1 MRVLLDLLLIL
12 CLSGGCSESDRT
24 LPEHL
29 RGVWTVVG
37 TMASA
42 REGHAAV
49 PISGDRVLLTGGL
62 DRANAVLDSVEIYDV
77 TAGSVVAAAPMGS
90 GRWGHS
96 ATVLADGRVLVAGGM
111 GTGGALSSAEIFD
124 PASGSWSP
132 ALPMASP
139 RYQHGAVSLAGGAQV
154 LVVGGL
160 AGAMG
165 QVVAGCELYDVARR
179 SWGPAGALGA
189 GRGQHTTTSLPGGRV
204 LVAGGTDGLSALRT
218 TEIYDV
224 QLPVWVAGPGLSSG
238 RLGHAAALVDG
249 RVLLV
254 GGQTTTVDLLDP
266 ERGSVRALLPLD
278 AERGDHTL
286 TPLPQG
292 PLLLAGGQGGGHSH
306 DTTLLFDAEN
316 ERWVADAS
324 MNAAR
329 YGHRATLLADGRVV
343 VSGGRDQISRLA
355 SIELRSFA
363 GGAVSPDGGPAD
375 GEAGLPTTEGGVVP
389 DGSAVVP
396 EGGAVDAGGE

>member
-1 MRVLLDLLLIL
+1 MPMRLLLDLLLVL
-12 CLSGGCSESDRT
+12 CLSGAGCSESDRT
-24 LPEHL
+24 APGHL

-37 TMASA
+37 SMSSP

-49 PISGDRVLLTGGL
+49 PISGDRLLLTGGL
-62 DRANAVLDSVEIYDV
+62 DDANAVLDSVEIYDLTAGTV
-77 TAGSVVAAAPMGS
+77 TAVDSMAS

-96 ATVLADGRVLVAGGM
+96 ATALADGRVLVAGGM
-111 GTGGALSSAEIFD
+111 GAAGALSSAEIFD
-124 PASGSWSP
+124 PETGSWSP
-132 ALPMASP
+132 ALPMSHP
-139 RYQHGAVSLAGGAQV
+139 RYQHGAVALGVGTQV

-165 QVVAGCELYDVARR
+165 QVVAGCELYDVAQQ

-189 GRGQHTTTSLPGGRV
+189 GRGRHTTTSLAGGRV
-204 LVAGGTDGLSALRT
+204 LVAGGTDGLGALGT
-218 TEIYDV
+218 TEIFDV
-224 QLPVWVAGPGLSSG
+224 QLPIWVAGPDLSTE

-254 GGQTTTVDLLDP
+254 GGETPTVDLLDP
-266 ERGSVRALLPLD
+266 ESGLVRALLPLD

-292 PLLLAGGQGGGHSH
+292 PLLLAGGQGGGRSY
-306 DTTLLFDAEN
+306 DTALLFDVET
-316 ERWVADAS
+316 ERWVEDAS
-324 MNAAR
+324 MNVAR
-329 YGHRATLLADGRVV
+329 HGHRATLLTDGRVV

-363 GGAVSPDGGPAD
+363 GGAVPPDGGPSD
-375 GEAGLPTTEGGVVP
+375 GELGLPTTEGGITL
-389 DGSAVVP
+389 
-396 EGGAVDAGGE
+396 EGGTVDASSD